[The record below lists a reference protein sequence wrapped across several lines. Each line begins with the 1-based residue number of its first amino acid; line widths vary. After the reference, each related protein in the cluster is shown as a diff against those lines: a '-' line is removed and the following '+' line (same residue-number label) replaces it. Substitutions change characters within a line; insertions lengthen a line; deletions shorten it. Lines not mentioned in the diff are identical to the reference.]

1 MPDIDVKPRSRVVT
15 DGIEA
20 TTSRGMLRAVGM
32 GDEDWEKP
40 QIGIASS
47 WNEITPCN
55 LSLDRLAQ
63 GAKEGVHSGGGYPL
77 QFGTISVSDGISMG
91 HEGMHFSL
99 VSREVIADS
108 VETVVN
114 AERLDGTV
122 LLAGCDKSLPG
133 MLMAAAR
140 LDLASV
146 FLYAGSVMPGYV
158 KQADGTMK
166 EVTIIDSFEGVGACK
181 AGTMSEEELKKIE
194 CAIVPGE
201 GACGGMYTANT
212 MASVAEALGMSL
224 PGSAAPPSADRR
236 RDYYAHRSGEAVVN
250 MLRHGITARQILTK
264 EAFENAIAVAMALGG
279 STNVVLHL
287 LAIAHEAEVELSLDD
302 FNRIGSKVP
311 HLADMKPFGKY
322 VMVDVDRNGGIPV
335 IMKALL
341 DAGLLHGDVMTVTG
355 KTLAENLAEID
366 PPALDGEVFRTLDNP
381 IHATGGLTILQGSF
395 APEGAVVKTAGFD
408 AEVFEGPAR
417 VFDRERA
424 AMDALTEGQIQKG
437 DVVVIRYE
445 GPKGGPG
452 MREMLAITA
461 AIKGAGL
468 GKDVLLLTDGRFSGG
483 TTGLCIGHIAPEA
496 VDAGPVAFVRDGDR
510 IRVDIAARSLDLLV
524 DDAELEAREQAGPRC
539 PRATPAESSRS
550 SRSSSSPPPRARSR
564 ASVDTR
570 TIATSPGKEHL
581 MPTEATPLSAAA
593 GARRTPEILTGSGA
607 VLRTL
612 EHLGITD
619 VFGLP
624 GGAIIP
630 FYDELMASTTIRH
643 VLVRHEQGA
652 GHAAEGYASASG
664 KVGVAIATS
673 GPGATNLVTAIADAY
688 MDSVPFIAITG
699 QVFSTLMGTDAFQEA
714 DIVGITMPITKHSF
728 LVTDPADVPATLAA
742 AHLIATTGRP
752 GPVLVDITKDA
763 QQKSAPYVWPPKI
776 DLPGY
781 RPVTK
786 AHGKQIAA
794 AAQLLAEAERPVLYV
809 GGGVVRSGATAEL
822 LRFAEATGAP
832 VVTTLMARG
841 AFPDSHPQHLG
852 MPGMHGTVPAVLGL
866 QDSDLIIALGAR
878 FDDRVTG
885 KADEFAPNA
894 KVVHVDIDPAE
905 ISKIRFADVPIVGD
919 AREVLVDLLDA
930 WNGVPADE
938 RASTADWW
946 TKLDQLRTDFPL
958 GYAEPTDGLLAPQ
971 AIIRRI
977 GELSGPRPC
986 TPPVSVSTRCGR
998 RSSSSTS
1005 GRTPG

>member
-158 KQADGTMK
+158 KQADGSFK

-250 MLRHGITARQILTK
+250 MLRKGITARQILTK

-366 PPALDGEVFRTLDNP
+366 PPELDGEVFRKLDNP

-424 AMDALTEGQIQKG
+424 AMDALTEGKIQKG

-510 IRVDIAARSLDLLV
+510 IRVDIAARTLDLLV
-524 DDAELEAREQAGPRC
+524 DDAELEARREGWAPL
-539 PRATPAESSRS
+539 
-550 SRSSSSPPPRARSR
+550 PPRY
-564 ASVDTR
+564 TR
-570 TIATSPGKEHL
+570 GVLAKFAKL
-581 MPTEATPLSAAA
+581 VQSAAK
-593 GARRTPEILTGSGA
+593 GA
-607 VLRTL
+607 V
-612 EHLGITD
+612 
-619 VFGLP
+619 
-624 GGAIIP
+624 
-630 FYDELMASTTIRH
+630 
-643 VLVRHEQGA
+643 
-652 GHAAEGYASASG
+652 
-664 KVGVAIATS
+664 
-673 GPGATNLVTAIADAY
+673 
-688 MDSVPFIAITG
+688 TG
-699 QVFSTLMGTDAFQEA
+699 
-714 DIVGITMPITKHSF
+714 
-728 LVTDPADVPATLAA
+728 
-742 AHLIATTGRP
+742 
-752 GPVLVDITKDA
+752 
-763 QQKSAPYVWPPKI
+763 
-776 DLPGY
+776 
-781 RPVTK
+781 
-786 AHGKQIAA
+786 
-794 AAQLLAEAERPVLYV
+794 
-809 GGGVVRSGATAEL
+809 
-822 LRFAEATGAP
+822 
-832 VVTTLMARG
+832 
-841 AFPDSHPQHLG
+841 
-852 MPGMHGTVPAVLGL
+852 
-866 QDSDLIIALGAR
+866 
-878 FDDRVTG
+878 
-885 KADEFAPNA
+885 
-894 KVVHVDIDPAE
+894 
-905 ISKIRFADVPIVGD
+905 
-919 AREVLVDLLDA
+919 
-930 WNGVPADE
+930 
-938 RASTADWW
+938 
-946 TKLDQLRTDFPL
+946 
-958 GYAEPTDGLLAPQ
+958 
-971 AIIRRI
+971 
-977 GELSGPRPC
+977 
-986 TPPVSVSTRCGR
+986 
-998 RSSSSTS
+998 
-1005 GRTPG
+1005 